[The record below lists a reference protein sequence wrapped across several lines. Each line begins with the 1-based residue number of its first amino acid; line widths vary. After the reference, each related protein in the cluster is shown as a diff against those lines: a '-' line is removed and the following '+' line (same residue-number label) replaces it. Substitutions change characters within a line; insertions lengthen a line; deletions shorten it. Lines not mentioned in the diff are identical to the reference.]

1 MISCPIKGHFAA
13 GMPRR
18 AIRSKLGGN
27 RYPIIFARYRFCGR
41 NMNFLLTGM
50 PRRAIRY
57 GLRRSNT
64 ILWAPRP
71 GCPGR
76 QFVLGWSVII
86 TSLTRPVSF
95 LCTTRCEWLFF
106 CRQQKALSPGRGCPV
121 RKLGG
126 CGAGSPPQSA
136 NADSS
141 SQGRSLK
148 CIPFRR

>member
-1 MISCPIKGHFAA
+1 
-13 GMPRR
+13 MPWQAMR
-18 AIRSKLGGN
+18 ARLGGGL
-27 RYPIIFARYRFCGR
+27 YPIIFARYRFCGR

-50 PRRAIRY
+50 PWQAIRY

-64 ILWAPRP
+64 IFWAPRPVAIPRSAYGIRP
-71 GCPGR
+71 GCPGG

-148 CIPFRR
+148 CIPFHR